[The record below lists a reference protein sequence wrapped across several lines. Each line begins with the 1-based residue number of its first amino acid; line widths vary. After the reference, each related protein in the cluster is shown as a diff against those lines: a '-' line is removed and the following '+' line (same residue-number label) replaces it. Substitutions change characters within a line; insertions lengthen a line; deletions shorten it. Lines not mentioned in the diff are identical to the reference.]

1 MVFRCHG
8 VFLSLCA
15 HCWYALSPQIWLGTL
30 GTIYKTTQMNPK
42 EKRDFYKS
50 LRERIKQLRMAHLF
64 EEPCPMYEPEWDDDF
79 WDCRLLTDYEDD
91 Q

>member
-1 MVFRCHG
+1 
-8 VFLSLCA
+8 
-15 HCWYALSPQIWLGTL
+15 
-30 GTIYKTTQMNPK
+30 MNPN

-50 LRERIKQLRMAHLF
+50 LRERIKQLRMDHLF